1 MFFKHRLHRRSQIPC
16 KIYEGVQRFMTNY
29 LIIKQ
34 RDNYNFIK
42 TAFTHIAGYL
52 TEPLIFFNILVL
64 QIRLLQ
70 IKNCILLIFSSW
82 PPPSMDFQL
91 VFIIIPS
98 RCISRYFPFLF
109 FSLYLF
115 PGNPCFGI
123 PSENLW
129 IFYFTLPSWNFKE
142 GLWFFSWKTNIGSNK
157 VQVIF

>member
-1 MFFKHRLHRRSQIPC
+1 MFFKHRLHRRSQIPG

-34 RDNYNFIK
+34 RDNYNVIK
-42 TAFTHIAGYL
+42 TAFTHIARYL

-109 FSLYLF
+109 FFHFIPWKSMFWNTLWKSMDFLF
-115 PGNPCFGI
+115 YSSFLEFQRGVMVFFL
-123 PSENLW
+123 EN
-129 IFYFTLPSWNFKE
+129 
-142 GLWFFSWKTNIGSNK
+142 
-157 VQVIF
+157 